1 MISYRTAFLKAN
13 YPVEFMTALLTSEKD
28 DTDKIVEYIDEAERM
43 GINILPP
50 DINES
55 YANFTMINKNEMRFG
70 LSAVKN
76 VGEGAIESII
86 EARKK
91 YGRFNSLY
99 EFCEHTD
106 SRLVNKKVLESLI
119 KCGAFDS
126 MGLKRA
132 QLMTTLNDAMEK
144 AGIAHKEAMS
154 GQMTFFKE
162 SHAYQQ
168 APDIKEWPESQLL
181 AFEKEMIGFYIT
193 GHPLAKYEKILREY
207 STVGSSRLKE
217 LEDGKKI
224 WFGGIINKIKNTVTK
239 RTGEKMAILMME
251 DMEGS
256 VEVLVF
262 PNSYKNVSKFIRP
275 NAGVF
280 VNGRLSLKEERPK
293 IIVEEI
299 VPIEDARK
307 RFTQAVSIDLLSQGI
322 DQEMFGRL
330 RNVFSRYQGDT
341 PVYLNFSTKTNGS
354 YRMVVDRKLFV
365 TPTNELAS
373 ELESLLGREHIRFEK
388 AR

>member
-1 MISYRTAFLKAN
+1 
-13 YPVEFMTALLTSEKD
+13 
-28 DTDKIVEYIDEAERM
+28 
-43 GINILPP
+43 
-50 DINES
+50 
-55 YANFTMINKNEMRFG
+55 
-70 LSAVKN
+70 
-76 VGEGAIESII
+76 
-86 EARKK
+86 
-91 YGRFNSLY
+91 
-99 EFCEHTD
+99 
-106 SRLVNKKVLESLI
+106 
-119 KCGAFDS
+119 
-126 MGLKRA
+126 
-132 QLMTTLNDAMEK
+132 
-144 AGIAHKEAMS
+144 
-154 GQMTFFKE
+154 
-162 SHAYQQ
+162 
-168 APDIKEWPESQLL
+168 
-181 AFEKEMIGFYIT
+181 MIGFYIT